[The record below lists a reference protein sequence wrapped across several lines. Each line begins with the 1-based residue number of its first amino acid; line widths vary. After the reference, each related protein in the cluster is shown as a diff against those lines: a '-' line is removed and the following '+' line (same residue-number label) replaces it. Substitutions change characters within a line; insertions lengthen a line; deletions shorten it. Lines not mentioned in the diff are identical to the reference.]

1 MDSYWY
7 LLVLKILKHSLH
19 VETVEILPQTIA
31 LLSWGLP
38 YSKANVEVNNG
49 CLCLSTYYFESNRFC
64 NYSMCMKFTKF
75 WKRYLRL
82 KKNYAF
88 SKIDFQHQPPP
99 ISPSKFHQNIQVG
112 SILQRIIY
120 GAGVGLIFYI
130 LSQLDIRYCLVDL
143 TWGRGSRS
151 PP

>member
-1 MDSYWY
+1 MKFQSVIHGQ
-7 LLVLKILKHSLH
+7 LLISVLKILKHSLH

-49 CLCLSTYYFESNRFC
+49 CLCLSTYYFESNWFC
-64 NYSMCMKFTKF
+64 KYFLTLITLFIFLCKYSMCMKLTKF
-75 WKRYLRL
+75 WKRYFRL

-99 ISPSKFHQNIQVG
+99 ISPSKFHQNISTSREYFAKNYVWCWCW
-112 SILQRIIY
+112 S
-120 GAGVGLIFYI
+120 VGLVP
-130 LSQLDIRYCLVDL
+130 D
-143 TWGRGSRS
+143 
-151 PP
+151 

>member
-64 NYSMCMKFTKF
+64 NYSMCMKLTKF
-75 WKRYLRL
+75 WKRYFRM
-82 KKNYAF
+82 KKNDAF

-99 ISPSKFHQNIQVG
+99 ISPSKLHWNRQIGGV
-112 SILQRIIY
+112 LQRRIY
-120 GAGVGLIFYI
+120 AVAM
-130 LSQLDIRYCLVDL
+130 LDWCKLCHGNWYFNF
-143 TWGRGSRS
+143 
-151 PP
+151 